1 MVELYLDN
9 IRILGYKGSYNH
21 YDIDVKKIV
30 LSKKSYNEY
39 VITCYDV
46 NKLAMVP
53 LQLKIIFVFF
63 LGGMGPGGG
72 GGELHTFTNNDRV
85 IPIHSNDKELFLK
98 CREIWNKITKL
109 IGINN
114 AKDFV
119 ETINDA
125 DEFIMVD
132 VNKNTSSVEDNYR
145 NKVIIPFN
153 KFAI

>member
-9 IRILGYKGSYNH
+9 IRLFGYKGSYNH

-30 LSKKSYNEY
+30 LSKKSCNEY
-39 VITCYDV
+39 VIRYYDV
-46 NKLAMVP
+46 NKLAIVP

-63 LGGMGPGGG
+63 LGGWGRRGGG
-72 GGELHTFTNNDRV
+72 KLHTFRNNDRV
-85 IPIHSNDKELFLK
+85 IPIHSNDKELFKK

-145 NKVIIPFN
+145 NKVIIRL
-153 KFAI
+153 KYR